1 MPGMASRPPIDLG
14 EFHALLEAVAAFG
27 RTDNGG
33 LQRLAASREEGAA
46 RDHVCA
52 WLRKRGFAI
61 RVDAVGNVFA
71 LLELAG
77 PQAPWVLSGSHLD
90 SQPRG
95 GRFDGAYGVIGA
107 CVVADA
113 IRRIQGAALP
123 RNLAVVVWTNEEGAR
138 FAPSMLGSGVF
149 AGHYETAY
157 ALSRRDG
164 DGVSLGEALAA
175 IGYAGTDAPPTNPAC
190 CVELHIEQGPSL
202 ERSGATI
209 GAVEGNWGTMKYI
222 VTFRGRAAHTGPTA
236 MSERRDALLAA
247 GHLIVASRALS
258 DRTGGSLLSSVG
270 RLDVEPN
277 STNVVAAQARLYAEM
292 RAIDNDMLQA
302 ACAEFERAAAQAAA
316 TAGVEVALERVTDRP
331 AGAFDA
337 RLCGLVEKVATELG
351 YRNSRVHT
359 VAGHDAVSLRRR
371 CPSGMI
377 FVPSVG
383 GVSHNEAEFTSEA
396 DLEAGIEVLAGVLY
410 RLVSEEHGWA

>member
-1 MPGMASRPPIDLG
+1 MSTLPDLKSRPVVDVR
-14 EFHALLEAVAAFG
+14 EFHALLEAVAGFG
-27 RTDNGG
+27 GTGKGG

-52 WLRKRGFAI
+52 WLRARGFTI

-113 IRRIQGAALP
+113 IRNAGIAAFE

-138 FAPSMLGSGVF
+138 FSPSMLGSGVY
-149 AGHYETAY
+149 AGQYETAY

-164 DGVSLGEALAA
+164 DGVSLAEALGA
-175 IGYAGTDAPPTNPAC
+175 IGYAGKDQPPGNPAC
-190 CVELHIEQGPSL
+190 CIELHIEQGPSL

-209 GAVEGNWGTMKYI
+209 GVVEGNWGTMKYI
-222 VTFRGRAAHTGPTA
+222 ATFTGAAAHTGPTA
-236 MSERRDALLAA
+236 MDERRDALLAA
-247 GHLIVASRALS
+247 GHLIVACRALS

-277 STNVVAAQARLYAEM
+277 STNVVAAQVRLYAEM
-292 RAIDNDMLQA
+292 RATGNDMLEA
-302 ACAEFERAAAQAAA
+302 ACADFERAAADAAKI
-316 TAGVEVALERVTDRP
+316 AGARLELERVTDRP

-337 RLCGLVEKVATELG
+337 ELCSLVESVATERG
-351 YRNSRVHT
+351 YRVSRVHT

-371 CPSGMI
+371 CPSAMI
-377 FVPSVG
+377 FVPSAG
-383 GVSHNEAEFTSEA
+383 GISHNEAEFTAAA
-396 DLEAGIEVLAGVLY
+396 DLEAGVDVLAGVLH
-410 RLVSEEHGWA
+410 RLVT

>member
-1 MPGMASRPPIDLG
+1 MKINIPEL
-14 EFHALLEAVAAFG
+14 HALLDAVAGFG
-27 RTDNGG
+27 RTDKGG

-46 RDHVCA
+46 RDFVCA
-52 WLRKRGFAI
+52 WLRARGFAI
-61 RVDAVGNVFA
+61 KVDAVGIVFA

-113 IRRIQGAALP
+113 IRGANGNAFT

-138 FAPSMLGSGVF
+138 FAPSMLGSGVY
-149 AGHYETAY
+149 AGQYETAY

-164 DGVSLGEALAA
+164 DGVSLAEALAA
-175 IGYAGTDAPPTNPAC
+175 IGYAGKDEPPGSPAC
-190 CVELHIEQGPSL
+190 CIELHIEQGPSL
-202 ERSGATI
+202 ERSGVTI

-222 VTFRGRAAHTGPTA
+222 ATFTGVAAHTGPTA

-247 GHLIVASRALS
+247 GHLIVACRALS
-258 DRTGGSLLSSVG
+258 DRTGGNLLSSVG

-277 STNVVAAQARLYAEM
+277 STNVVAAQVRLYAEM
-292 RAIDNDMLQA
+292 RATDNGVLES
-302 ACAEFERAAAQAAA
+302 ACADFERAAADAAS
-316 TAGVEVALERVTDRP
+316 TAGVQVELERVTNRP
-331 AGAFDA
+331 AGVFDA
-337 RLCGLVEKVATELG
+337 QLCGLIERVATERG
-351 YRNSRVHT
+351 YRSRRVHT

-371 CPSGMI
+371 CPSAMI

-383 GVSHNEAEFTSEA
+383 GVSHNEAEFTPAA
-396 DLEAGIEVLAGVLY
+396 DLEAGVDVLAGVLY
-410 RLVSEEHGWA
+410 RLVTTDGEVGNA

>member
-1 MPGMASRPPIDLG
+1 MKIDIPEL
-14 EFHALLEAVAAFG
+14 HALLDAVAEFG
-27 RTDNGG
+27 RTDKGG

-46 RDHVCA
+46 RDFVCA
-52 WLRKRGFAI
+52 WLRARGFGI
-61 RVDAVGNVFA
+61 KVDAVGNVFA

-77 PQAPWVLSGSHLD
+77 AQAPWVLSGSHLD

-113 IRRIQGAALP
+113 IRKANGVGFS
-123 RNLAVVVWTNEEGAR
+123 RNLAVVIWTNEEGAR

-149 AGHYETAY
+149 AGQYETAY
-157 ALSRRDG
+157 ALSRRDS

-175 IGYAGTDAPPTNPAC
+175 IGYAGTAGLPGNPAC
-190 CVELHIEQGPSL
+190 CIELHIEQGPSL
-202 ERSGATI
+202 ERSKATI

-222 VTFRGRAAHTGPTA
+222 ATFTGVAAHTGPTA

-247 GHLIVASRALS
+247 GHLIVACRALS

-277 STNVVAAQARLYAEM
+277 STNVVAAQVRLYAEM
-292 RAIDNDMLQA
+292 RATDNAVLDS
-302 ACAEFERAAAQAAA
+302 ACADFERAAADAAS
-316 TAGVEVALERVTDRP
+316 TADVQVALERVTNRP
-331 AGAFDA
+331 AGVFDA
-337 RLCGLVEKVATELG
+337 KLCALVETVATERG
-351 YRNSRVHT
+351 HRCRRVHT

-371 CPSGMI
+371 CPSAMI
-377 FVPSVG
+377 FVPSAG
-383 GVSHNEAEFTSEA
+383 GVSHNEAEFTPAA
-396 DLEAGIEVLAGVLY
+396 DLEAGVDVLAGVLY
-410 RLVSEEHGWA
+410 RLVTAAGEIGNA

>member
-1 MPGMASRPPIDLG
+1 MPSRKFPPAFDVRA
-14 EFHALLEAVAAFG
+14 FHDLLEEVAGFG
-27 RTDNGG
+27 RTDKGG
-33 LQRLAASREEGAA
+33 LQRLAASREEGEA

-52 WLRKRGFAI
+52 WLRARGFAI

-77 PQAPWVLSGSHLD
+77 PRAPCVLSGSHLD

-113 IRRIQGAALP
+113 IRQTNAGAFK
-123 RNLAVVVWTNEEGAR
+123 RNLAVVIWTNEEGAR
-138 FAPSMLGSGVF
+138 FAPSMLGSGVY
-149 AGHYETAY
+149 AGQYEAAY

-164 DGVSLGEALAA
+164 DGISLAEALGA
-175 IGYAGTDAPPTNPAC
+175 IGYAGTDDPPGNPAC
-190 CVELHIEQGPSL
+190 CIELHIEQGPSL

-222 VTFRGRAAHTGPTA
+222 ATFTGVAAHTGPTA
-236 MSERRDALLAA
+236 MDERRDALLAA
-247 GHLIVASRALS
+247 GHLIVACRALS
-258 DRTGGSLLSSVG
+258 DRTGGRLLSSVG

-277 STNVVAAQARLYAEM
+277 STNVVAAQVRLYAEM
-292 RAIDNDMLQA
+292 RATGNDLLEA
-302 ACAEFERAAAQAAA
+302 ACAEFEQAAA
-316 TAGVEVALERVTDRP
+316 DAAQVAGVRLELERVTNRP

-337 RLCGLVEKVATELG
+337 ELCSLVEAVATERG
-351 YRNSRVHT
+351 YRSSRVHT

-371 CPSGMI
+371 CPSAMI
-377 FVPSVG
+377 FVPSAG
-383 GVSHNEAEFTSEA
+383 GVSHNEAEFTTAA
-396 DLEAGIEVLAGVLY
+396 DLEAGVDVRAGVLY
-410 RLVSEEHGWA
+410 RLVT